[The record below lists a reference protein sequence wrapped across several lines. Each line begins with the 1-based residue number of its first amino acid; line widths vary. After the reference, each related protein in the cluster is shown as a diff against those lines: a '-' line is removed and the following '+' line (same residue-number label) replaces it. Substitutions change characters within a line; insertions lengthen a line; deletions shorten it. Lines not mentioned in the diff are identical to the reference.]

1 MKDKDYGGL
10 SERLARAASAAV
22 AVGMPDYP
30 RALAASELK
39 HAFEERGIPAYETEE
54 LSKGLSL
61 AMELDGE
68 ALIVVCGSL
77 YLVGEALRLIEEG
90 ENNEQGQA

>member
-1 MKDKDYGGL
+1 
-10 SERLARAASAAV
+10 
-22 AVGMPDYP
+22 MPDYP